1 MNTCVMITS
10 SNKNNQ
16 PKWKAGTMETK
27 NYRTKDEMADYFAK
41 LADAFETEAAMAE
54 DAEEAAF
61 LRGKAEAYELAA
73 FEVSHNM

>member
-1 MNTCVMITS
+1 MT
-10 SNKNNQ
+10 
-16 PKWKAGTMETK
+16 
-27 NYRTKDEMADYFAK
+27 
-41 LADAFETEAAMAE
+41 E